1 MTMHQITAAKQWQ
14 PTVLLLCILILFTS
28 CAGSRIPKEPV
39 TERYPCDELERAE
52 RSYSAMKRQP
62 TMEEG
67 LMQGM
72 QVKINELEVACDK
85 YQKTVELYIKEYG
98 FSPAVAEKEAAHEG
112 PPTRMDDVGSA
123 NSSAANP
130 TSASTSFVTITLLVL
145 AFLVVLGAGVSG
157 SKPKYNFQ

>member
-14 PTVLLLCILILFTS
+14 PTVLFLCILLLFTS
-28 CAGSRIPKEPV
+28 CAGSWIPKAPV

-62 TMEEG
+62 SMEEG
-67 LMQGM
+67 LMQDM
-72 QVKINELEVACDK
+72 QVKINDLERACDK

-98 FSPAVAEKEAAHEG
+98 FSPEAAEKEAAHEG
-112 PPTRMDDVGSA
+112 PPTRRDDMGSDGA
-123 NSSAANP
+123 SAANP
-130 TSASTSFVTITLLVL
+130 TSASTSFVTITILILALV
-145 AFLVVLGAGVSG
+145 VVLGAALSN